1 MSEPAKLSLLFVDDH
16 PLMREGVSKVINDQP
31 DMYVVAQAAKGAEAL
46 KLYRQHRPDI
56 TLLDLRLPDISG
68 IDVLTAIRAE
78 DPKAI
83 VIIFTTAEGDVDIQ
97 RCLRAGARGYVL
109 KSTLPQE
116 LTAIIRQAHQGR
128 RCIPA
133 DVAAQLANYTGESGL
148 TARETEVLCKVA
160 RGHRNKDIATQ
171 LFISEETVKAHMK
184 HILEKLGASGRSE
197 AVAIAVRRGIM
208 QL

>member
-1 MSEPAKLSLLFVDDH
+1 MSEPAKISLLVVDDH

-31 DMYVVAQAAKGAEAL
+31 DMHVVAQAAKGGEAL
-46 KLYRQHRPDI
+46 ALYRQHRPAI
-56 TLLDLRLPDISG
+56 TLLDLRLPDIGG
-68 IDVLTAIRAE
+68 IEVLAAIRAE
-78 DPKAI
+78 DPQAN

-97 RCLRAGARGYVL
+97 RCLRGGAHGYVL
-109 KSTLPQE
+109 KSTLPHE

-133 DVAAQLANYTGESGL
+133 DVAAQLAHYTGESGL
-148 TARETEVLCKVA
+148 TAREIEVLCKVA
-160 RGHRNKDIATQ
+160 RGHRNKDIAGQ

-184 HILEKLGASGRSE
+184 HILDKLGASGRSE

>member
-1 MSEPAKLSLLFVDDH
+1 MNDPAEISLLVVDDH

-31 DMYVVAQAAKGAEAL
+31 DMQVVAQAANGREAL
-46 KLYRQHRPDI
+46 ELYRRHRPAI

-68 IDVLTAIRAE
+68 IDVLSAIRAE
-78 DPKAI
+78 DPKAN

-97 RCLRAGARGYVL
+97 RCLRGGARGYVL

-133 DVAAQLANYTGESGL
+133 DVAAQLACYNGESGL
-148 TARETEVLCKVA
+148 TAREIEVLCKVA
-160 RGHRNKDIATQ
+160 RGHRNKDIAGQ

>member
-1 MSEPAKLSLLFVDDH
+1 MSEPAKISLLVVDDH

-31 DMYVVAQAAKGAEAL
+31 DMYVVAQAAHGREAL
-46 KLYRQHRPDI
+46 ELYRQHRPAI

-68 IDVLTAIRAE
+68 IEVLMAIRAE
-78 DPKAI
+78 DQKANVI
-83 VIIFTTAEGDVDIQ
+83 VFTTAEGDVDIQ
-97 RCLRAGARGYVL
+97 RCLRGGARGYVL
-109 KSTLPQE
+109 KSTLPHE

-133 DVAAQLANYTGESGL
+133 DVAAQLAHYTGESGL
-148 TARETEVLCKVA
+148 TAREIEVLSKVA
-160 RGHRNKDIATQ
+160 RGHRNKDIAAQ
-171 LFISEETVKAHMK
+171 LCISEETVKAHMK
-184 HILEKLGASGRSE
+184 HILDKLGASGRSE